1 MDEALIDA
9 TSEIA
14 TRATHLK
21 KRNKAHLMMTRPSLN
36 SFRDPAVQ
44 IAENIRHVVRLL
56 TMAVKVSSTPTDWYS
71 CQ

>member
-36 SFRDPAVQ
+36 NLVSV
-44 IAENIRHVVRLL
+44 ILL
-56 TMAVKVSSTPTDWYS
+56 SKSLRISAT
-71 CQ
+71 